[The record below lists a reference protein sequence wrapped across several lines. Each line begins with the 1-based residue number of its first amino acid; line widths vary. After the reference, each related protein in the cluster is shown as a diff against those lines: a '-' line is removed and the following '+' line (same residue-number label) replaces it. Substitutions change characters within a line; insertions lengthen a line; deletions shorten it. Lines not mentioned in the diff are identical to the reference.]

1 MRFFRYITLFLLCFA
16 GFFPRLDAQKAA
28 SSTRAGVQRFA
39 QKGLKDNRYYIY
51 YINSTITNFGSEED
65 RTKFEGIIRR
75 DILCQVMYLKFDFRA
90 AYRQIRKNQ
99 KDLIELYLKKLD
111 DEEISVKA
119 LLDEFAPLAVNSG
132 DAKSKHYLKLGYREL
147 ASAKIEATMADNY
160 KPLLY
165 SLRLHKYSRAMKRL
179 KEAKRYAFL
188 ARIQPHLTREEKI
201 KEKILSFEEI
211 LAKIDSFSEGV
222 EREKFKLIHYDS
234 YYKTPVQSSIVDSV
248 WGDKEFSKRMHAD
261 YAEEAK

>member
-1 MRFFRYITLFLLCFA
+1 MQFFRYKIIFLLCFSIC
-16 GFFPRLDAQKAA
+16 FSQINAQKAA

-75 DILCQVMYLKFDFRA
+75 DILSQVMYLKFDFRA
-90 AYRQIRKNQ
+90 AFRQIRRNQ
-99 KDLIELYLKKLD
+99 KELIELYMKKLE

-119 LLDEFAPLAVNSG
+119 LLDDFAPLAVNSG

-147 ASAKIEATMADNY
+147 SSAKIESTMSDNY

-188 ARIQPHLTREEKI
+188 ARIQPHLSREEKI

-211 LAKIDSFSEGV
+211 LAKIEIFSEGV
-222 EREKFKLIHYDS
+222 EREKFKLMHYDS
-234 YYKTPVQSSIVDSV
+234 YYLTPSQSSIVDSV
-248 WGDKEFSKRMHAD
+248 WGDKEFSKRMHSD
-261 YAEEAK
+261 YAEETK